1 MFPVFNTS
9 TLSFSSL
16 PFGTSSWGI
25 LGILDSRLSNSFFIF
40 FCKSANLSNS
50 NVSSLDFLNKV
61 SSFDFEISFFSFSMA
76 SFY

>member
-16 PFGTSSWGI
+16 PLGTSTCGI
-25 LGILDSRLSNSFFIF
+25 LGILDSKLSNSVFIF
-40 FCKSANLSNS
+40 FCESVNLSNS

-61 SSFDFEISFFSFSMA
+61 SSLDFEISFFSFSIA
-76 SFY
+76 SFF